1 MSASISPTRW
11 PCIWRARARLAAT
24 VDLPT
29 PPLPLATA
37 MIWRT
42 PSRAGI
48 GCGPGC
54 MMVLGLFRVA
64 QVAEQFQG
72 VDAGIVAVGPDDL
85 VGVVAAREH
94 LRWLWR
100 ACQVLVA
107 QELERVGRLLPRLV
121 ARGAGAILAE
131 R

>member
-1 MSASISPTRW
+1 MSASIRPTRW
-11 PCIWRARARLAAT
+11 PCICRARARLAAT

-48 GCGPGC
+48 DGGPGC
-54 MMVLGLFRVA
+54 MGVLGLLRVA

-72 VDAGIVAVGPDDL
+72 VDAGVVPVGPDDL
-85 VGVVAAREH
+85 VGVVPARDH
-94 LRWLWR
+94 LRGPGR
-100 ACQVLVA
+100 AGQVLVA
-107 QELERVGRLLPRLV
+107 QQLERVGRLLALLV
-121 ARGAGAILAE
+121 TGG
-131 R
+131 